1 MKDFDAAAELYSAGI
16 SKFASR
22 NIQSGDQVLVK
33 LGSTIRPTV
42 ELDITTTILQ
52 SNISMENHGKS
63 TIHRCWST
71 GGYLMLMSW
80 YERIHKEFLL
90 SQIIRL
96 IHGLCRL
103 VVS

>member
-52 SNISMENHGKS
+52 SLQSNISMENHGKS
-63 TIHRCWST
+63 TIHRCLSLGRSSLVELFEESFVGMST
-71 GGYLMLMSW
+71 EL
-80 YERIHKEFLL
+80 RFFLPE
-90 SQIIRL
+90 I
-96 IHGLCRL
+96 
-103 VVS
+103 